1 MIYCLIDT
9 CSLINLLSKEDS
21 LKDLENLNFW
31 QEKNALQILLPET
44 VKIEWNKHKIKEKEK
59 YRQTVN
65 TKFKHTREMLTNTSF
80 NIPSGYLEI
89 AYGKIETKINAIDS
103 LLEKANEIPITTT
116 VKALIPDRQ
125 LLNNNKRKAPFHN
138 KIDSVKDAYIIFSA
152 LEHLKEKQANKLLF
166 ISENKNDFGNPKNK
180 NREIHSDISSD
191 YPSIQIDYYSDIFF
205 AINEYKKEM
214 PILEVQQPHA
224 IEEKEEA
231 LNQYSNK
238 GRISIDK
245 TEPLLNQLYYYLKIR
260 FEEIKILPSYLF
272 ISYYPFE
279 NGATC
284 YRSDFALRNINPE
297 LLEVLK
303 TFEIIDRKLINNF
316 NSKNDYD
323 KASFILNTLSRNLI
337 FYLHGKKREDFR
349 DIRVHNKQ
357 QKLNLIDKYIQFK
370 FIGVYKELDKEHL
383 NNTIDKNLKAGYFY
397 YKIGDLIKSKDCF
410 LKARE
415 LALKEKQEVTQL
427 ICNHNLHHLAR
438 SIEFR
443 YWKLENKSSIIKKLK
458 SIDNRQTKVSA
469 HNLKI
474 KDLIVDNSFFTSAQI
489 KLQTLKEEIID
500 TYQGYLRGSRSSN
513 NFDWE
518 IFYQYAT
525 LHQFLSK
532 NHIVYEHYS
541 DYDDVINSL
550 VESVFASYAIKN
562 GMNKINHLDD
572 YTLLHFVHYAKT
584 KDLEKFYKRYH
595 LSKLNYLKSEDEEE
609 DIVSLFLN
617 FISNN
622 INQLKALL
630 KQQPEQVS
638 DKFWNDYNRY
648 FTNLLFLCSILKFEK
663 EVVKRLSVAL
673 IEFLDKNLSWLCH
686 RSNENSKYIYHF
698 FIRQQ
703 EYIRPGIIKRVFF
716 LSYKHEEFFSEY
728 LNSELVDSSLELKH
742 KIKIT
747 DIQLSNKIIPCIK
760 NRIFEEGRLNQYNIV
775 THIYPLLNPTQRKIY
790 FNFYLGILK
799 KEYNH
804 YLFYILVVYNVFDIN
819 FGDYLNKYLNTI
831 DLKNDVEHRSRGLLQ
846 KPTFTRYNKIDSLLN
861 MWFKY
866 DFSLKDPR
874 ITKFKGINDYYDWL
888 LDLDGFDYDKFD
900 IEWLNEFGTRYYY
913 AHFRKSTIL
922 KNKISSILKEDFDIK
937 LKKIY
942 CDIYN

>member
-1 MIYCLIDT
+1 MIHCLIDT

-21 LKDLENLNFW
+21 LLDLENLKLW
-31 QEKNALQILLPET
+31 QEKNELMILLPET
-44 VKIEWNKHKIKEKEK
+44 VKDEWNQHKIKEKEK

-65 TKFKHTREMLTNTSF
+65 TKFRHTREILTNTSLS
-80 NIPSGYLEI
+80 IPWSFREMV
-89 AYGKIETKINAIDS
+89 YGKIETKINAVDD
-103 LLEKANEIPITTT
+103 LLEKASEIPITTT

-125 LLNNNKRKAPFHN
+125 LLNNDKRKAPFHN
-138 KIDSVKDAYIIFSA
+138 KIDSVKDAYIIFST
-152 LEHLKEKQANKLLF
+152 LEYLKEKQANKLLF
-166 ISENKNDFGNPKNK
+166 ISENKNDFGNPQNK
-180 NREIHSDISSD
+180 DREIHPDISND
-191 YPSIQIDYYSDIFF
+191 YPFIQIDYYSDIFF

-214 PILEVQQPHA
+214 PVLQVSQPHA
-224 IEEKEEA
+224 IKDNEEA

-238 GRISIDK
+238 GKISIDK

-272 ISYYPFE
+272 IRYYPFE

-284 YRSDFALRNINPE
+284 YRNDFALRNINPE

-303 TFEIIDRKLINNF
+303 SFEIIDRKLINNF
-316 NSKNDYD
+316 KSRNDYN
-323 KASFILNTLSRNLI
+323 KASFILNTLSRNHI

-349 DIRVHNKQ
+349 DIRVHSKQ

-370 FIGVYKELDKEHL
+370 FIEVYTELDKEHL
-383 NNTIDKNLKAGYFY
+383 FNTVDENLKAGYFY

-410 LKARE
+410 LEARE

-443 YWKLENKSSIIKKLK
+443 YWKLENKNSIVKKLK
-458 SIDNRQTKVSA
+458 NIDNRQTKVSA

-474 KDLIVDNSFFTSAQI
+474 KDLIVDNSFFTNAQI
-489 KLQTLKEEIID
+489 KLQTLKEEIVD

-532 NHIVYEHYS
+532 NYIVYEHYS

-550 VESVFASYAIKN
+550 GESVFASFAIKN

-595 LSKLNYLKSEDEEE
+595 LSKLNYLKSEDEGE
-609 DIVSLFLN
+609 DIVNLFLN

-622 INQLKALL
+622 INELKTLL

-648 FTNLLFLCSILKFEK
+648 FTNLLFLCSILKLEK
-663 EVVKRLSVAL
+663 GIVKRLSVAL

-686 RSNENSKYIYHF
+686 KSNENSKYIYHF

-703 EYIRPGIIKRVFF
+703 EFIRPGIIKRVLF
-716 LSYKHEEFFSEY
+716 LSYKHKDFFSEY
-728 LNSELVDSSLELKH
+728 LNSELVDSCLELKR
-742 KIKIT
+742 KIKVT
-747 DIQLSNKIIPCIK
+747 DIQLLKKIIPSIQ
-760 NRIFEEGRLNQYNIV
+760 NRIFEDGKLNYYNVV
-775 THIYPLLNPTQRKIY
+775 THIYPLLNSNQKKI
-790 FNFYLGILK
+790 FSDFYLKILEDK
-799 KEYNH
+799 FNY
-804 YLFYILVVYNVFDIN
+804 YLFYILVVYDVFDIN
-819 FGDYLNKYLNTI
+819 ESDFLNKYINSI
-831 DLKNDVEHRSRGLLQ
+831 DLKNDVEHRSRGLLE
-846 KPTFTRYNKIDSLLN
+846 KPTFKRYNKIDSLLN

-866 DFSLKDPR
+866 DFDLEDPR
-874 ITKFKGINDYYDWL
+874 VSKFKKINDYYNWL
-888 LDLDGFDYDKFD
+888 LDLEGFDYDKFD
-900 IEWLNEFGTRYYY
+900 IDWLNEFGTRFYY
-913 AHFRKSTIL
+913 AHFRKSTTL
-922 KNKISSILKEDFDIK
+922 KSKIKSILNEDFDIK
-937 LKKIY
+937 LKKVY